1 MRISDWSSDVCS
13 SDLPAYGLSV
23 PPAGYGWSRY
33 YDDAVLTDRYGR
45 VYAYRSDIDWNRSE
59 RDGPVYR
66 DAPPPRLPSFDY
78 GAYPADGVTY
88 SNEDGRNEYQGDWW
102 GTCTGEDGPT
112 YSGTCNGAYNGDVY
126 GSQWPTE
133 ESLIAPPTQTLP

>member
-33 YDDAVLTDRYGR
+33 YDDAVLTDRSGR
-45 VYAYRSDIDWNRSE
+45 VYAYRSGIDWNRSE

-66 DAPPPRLPSFDY
+66 DAPPPRLPSYDY
-78 GAYPADGVTY
+78 GSSRDHGPTY
-88 SNEDGRNEYQGDWW
+88 SNEAGRQQHQRTST
-102 GTCTGEDGPT
+102 GTLHGEDGRH
-112 YSGTCNGAYNGDVY
+112 YSGTTHTAFTTTHTRNR
-126 GSQWPTE
+126 
-133 ESLIAPPTQTLP
+133 